1 MSTASEKEPTP
12 TQQFLDLAYV
22 KAELNMDGDDD
33 LDSQLLQIVQ
43 TSNRQMSLSLLP
55 VLDVAE
61 LAGTGFWEDAKT
73 TAFLNFR
80 ALFEKRMNRNDED
93 YKSYKEEYKEN
104 LTVLINAIKAQP
116 EKATRTRLA
125 HASASYRSRLLK
137 NIPGMTDDNG
147 SYLDIG

>member
-1 MSTASEKEPTP
+1 MSEEEPTP
-12 TQQFLDLAYV
+12 TQQFLDLTYV
-22 KAELNMDGDDD
+22 KAELDLDDD
-33 LDSQLLQIVQ
+33 LDSQLLQIIQ

-55 VLDVAE
+55 VLDTTE

-80 ALFEKRMNRNDED
+80 ALFAKRINHNDED

-104 LTVLINAIKAQP
+104 LKVLINAIKAQP
-116 EKATRTRLA
+116 EKATRTKLA
-125 HASASYRSRLLK
+125 YGSASYGSRLLK

-147 SYLDIG
+147 LYL